1 MSAPQERDE
10 RPPRTAP
17 EWWTFGIAIALI
29 TAVVAVILSSWA
41 FGVSGPPV
49 VGARFTGPAEAQES
63 VAYRVPFEVE
73 NSGGEAATSVQ
84 VVAELTI
91 DGELVGEGEQSVMFL
106 SGGERER
113 GAFLF
118 DQDPALGTLTIRVAS
133 YARP

>member
-1 MSAPQERDE
+1 MTTSRGQDE
-10 RPPRTAP
+10 RPPRTAA
-17 EWWTFGIAIALI
+17 EWWTFGIAIALLA
-29 TAVVAVILSSWA
+29 TVVAVILASWA
-41 FGVSGPPV
+41 FGVTGPPV
-49 VGARFTGPAEAQES
+49 LEARPTGPAEAQGT
-63 VAYRVPFEVE
+63 AYRVPFEVE

-91 DGELVGEGEQSVMFL
+91 DGELVGEGEQSVSFL

-118 DQDPALGTLTIRVAS
+118 DQDPGRGVLTIRVAS